1 MRLVRS
7 SLGMAV
13 SLTAV
18 ACSHGD
24 EGGGTFASIP
34 TPALLVANGGSQ
46 TVSIIDPTT
55 LTVVDSLSV
64 MSGMHPHH
72 VSVAPDGSRVLITAT
87 SIDLSE
93 GHGGGSAG
101 GGHGGGHGTGTVVY
115 QLDLSSRVLRDVLS
129 IDATA
134 HNAAFTRDGA
144 TVALGMMEDGK
155 VVGYDAATFAE
166 TFSASGFAMPL
177 EVTPTATRALLIA
190 ESGASSV
197 ALFALDTQ
205 TTTARFEV
213 GPVPVAAWASGPA
226 SYFVSV
232 EEGKQVRHLTE
243 VDTGIT
249 LDAHAIDPGGMPGQ
263 AVLTPNGK
271 ELWVAVEDRAVI
283 AIFDSITHAKLAE
296 LAAGTKPHG
305 IVFEPS
311 GQRAF
316 VTDEGGGRLLV
327 INVASRTLASEISVG
342 GKPNGIAWL
351 ERSL

>member
-13 SLTAV
+13 SLMGV

-24 EGGGTFASIP
+24 DGGGTFASIP
-34 TPALLVANGGSQ
+34 TPALLVANGGSE
-46 TVSIIDPTT
+46 TVSILDPST
-55 LTVVDSLSV
+55 LTVVGSV
-64 MSGMHPHH
+64 SVRSGMHPHH
-72 VSVAPDGSRVLITAT
+72 VSVAPDGRQVLITAT
-87 SIDLSE
+87 SADLSG

-101 GGHGGGHGTGTVVY
+101 GGHGGGHGAGTVVY
-115 QLDLSSRVLRDVLS
+115 QLDVASRVLRDVLS
-129 IDATA
+129 IDDTA

-144 TVALGMMEDGK
+144 TVALGMMEEGK
-155 VVGYDAATFAE
+155 VVGYDATTFTE
-166 TFSASGFAMPL
+166 TFSASGFEMPL
-177 EVTPTATRALLIA
+177 EVTPTGTRSLLIA
-190 ESGASSV
+190 ESGASRV
-197 ALFALDTQ
+197 ALFALDSQ

-243 VDTGIT
+243 ADTGIT
-249 LDAHAIDPGGMPGQ
+249 LDDHAIDPGGMPGQ

-283 AIFDSITHAKLAE
+283 AIFDSITHAKLTE

-305 IVFEPS
+305 IVFEPN

-316 VTDEGGGRLLV
+316 ITDEGGGRLLV

-342 GKPNGIAWL
+342 EKPNGIAWL
-351 ERSL
+351 ERQP

>member
-7 SLGMAV
+7 SLAMAV

-18 ACSHGD
+18 ACLHGD

-55 LTVVDSLSV
+55 LTVVESLSV
-64 MSGMHPHH
+64 ISGMHPHH
-72 VSVAPDGSRVLITAT
+72 VSVAPDSTRVLITAT
-87 SIDLSE
+87 STNLSG
-93 GHGGGSAG
+93 GHGGGAAG

-115 QLDLSSRVLRDVLS
+115 QLDLSSRVLRGVLS
-129 IDATA
+129 IDGTA

-166 TFSASGFAMPL
+166 TFSASGFSMPL

-190 ESGASSV
+190 ESGASRV
-197 ALFALDTQ
+197 ALFALDSQ

-213 GPVPVAAWASGPA
+213 GPVPVAAWASGPSA
-226 SYFVSV
+226 YFVSV

-243 VDTGIT
+243 AGAGIT
-249 LDAHAIDPGGMPGQ
+249 MDQRAIDPGGSPGQ

-271 ELWVAVEDRAVI
+271 ELWIAVEDRGVV
-283 AIFDSITHAKLAE
+283 AIFDPVTHAKLTE
-296 LAAGTKPHG
+296 IAAGTEPHG

-316 VTDEGGGRLLV
+316 VTDEEGGRLLV
-327 INVASRTLASEISVG
+327 IDVASRTLASEISVG

-351 ERSL
+351 ER